1 VFIFNN
7 YDYAGTFFAFA
18 VLGPVVAFI
27 IGGFLLDTYTHF
39 DTIDTSTLVDTLCA
53 LALSRHCLVQVIV
66 VVSLFFLGNISWLV
80 QSLFE

>member
-1 VFIFNN
+1 LLLNVFIFNN

-53 LALSRHCLVQVIV
+53 LVHISISALSSASHCGRF
-66 VVSLFFLGNISWLV
+66 SFLSR
-80 QSLFE
+80 